1 LAQPNFAPL
10 FVVQKPVW
18 DPNYIFIARVGSRKP
33 ILELN
38 KKIVQNLIKINFFI
52 LAHFSA

>member
-18 DPNYIFIARVGSRKP
+18 DPNYIFIAR
-33 ILELN
+33 L
-38 KKIVQNLIKINFFI
+38 
-52 LAHFSA
+52 